1 MIFLAVVL
9 YPILEVWL
17 VISVIRE
24 YGFANAFFAW
34 LFTFILGLG
43 LFRASSLR
51 VTIGVAKA
59 MGEGKSPGVAAV
71 DGALIGLAGV
81 LFLIPGYISDVVAI
95 FLLVPPI
102 RAAFA
107 RMLVR
112 KFQVRTGMGG
122 VGGVYTAS
130 TRSQDVNPQGDA
142 SSAII
147 DVDAVVVED
156 EPTPTPQFPKRSS
169 H

>member
-17 VISVIRE
+17 AIHVIRE

-43 LFRASSLR
+43 LFRTSSLR
-51 VTIGVAKA
+51 LTVGVAKA
-59 MGEGKSPGVAAV
+59 MGEGKSPGLAAV
-71 DGALIGLAGV
+71 DGAMVSLAGV
-81 LFLIPGYISDVVAI
+81 LFLIPGYISDVGAV
-95 FLLVPPI
+95 LLLIPPV
-102 RAAFA
+102 RTAVA
-107 RMLVR
+107 RMLIR

-122 VGGVYTAS
+122 VSGVYTS
-130 TRSQDVNPQGDA
+130 GTRTQDQGPVEA

-156 EPTPTPQFPKRSS
+156 EPANTPQLPKR
-169 H
+169 